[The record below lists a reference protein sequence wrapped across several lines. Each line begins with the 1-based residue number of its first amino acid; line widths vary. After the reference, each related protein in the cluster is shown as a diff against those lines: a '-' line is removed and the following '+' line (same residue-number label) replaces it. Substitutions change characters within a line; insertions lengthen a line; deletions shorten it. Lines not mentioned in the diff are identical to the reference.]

1 MCANKMYVTY
11 NTEKPAIT
19 IQGAFIIREERR
31 KSFCGNSSTGLN
43 LTAGHLWA

>member
-19 IQGAFIIREERR
+19 IQGAFYHTGGTQEEV
-31 KSFCGNSSTGLN
+31 F
-43 LTAGHLWA
+43 AGIQVLA